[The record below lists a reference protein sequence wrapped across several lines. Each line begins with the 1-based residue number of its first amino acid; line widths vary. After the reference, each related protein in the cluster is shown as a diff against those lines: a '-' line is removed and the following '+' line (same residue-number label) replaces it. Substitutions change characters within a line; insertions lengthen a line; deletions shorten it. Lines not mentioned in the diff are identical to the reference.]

1 MITIQNGKDIRVVSN
16 GLYEDLFKGMGFTP
30 IEDEKEVKEVKVV
43 TEVETKVEE
52 PEVQEPVEHKVEF
65 EKSQPKKHK

>member
-43 TEVETKVEE
+43 KEVETKVE
-52 PEVQEPVEHKVEF
+52 EPVEHKVEF

>member
-1 MITIQNGKDIRVVSN
+1 MITIQNGKDIRVVSV

-30 IEDEKEVKEVKVV
+30 IEDKKEVKVV
-43 TEVETKVEE
+43 KEVETKVEE
-52 PEVQEPVEHKVEF
+52 VKTEEPKEYEVKF